1 MGPFNTNLH
10 GNRYIILAIDHFTK
24 FAEGAATVTFDGVTT
39 AVFLFHNIICRYGM
53 IEKLLSNQWLIKF
66 SLVDWNGMILTNGD
80 DILIET

>member
-1 MGPFNTNLH
+1 LKPILVFRPWQLVGVDFMGPFNTNLH

-53 IEKLLSNQWLIKF
+53 IEKLLSNQ
-66 SLVDWNGMILTNGD
+66 
-80 DILIET
+80 